1 MNKAARGFTLIEL
14 LVAVAIFAIM
24 SVLAYR
30 GLNSIL
36 QTRERVTAESR
47 KWQELA
53 LFFARMDSDL
63 AAIANRPVR
72 DSGELLVPAFISKTQ
87 SPGQDDAELEF
98 TRTGLPG
105 QTDKLADLQRF
116 GYRLREDA
124 VEQLVWPVL
133 DRAPRTR
140 PASFVVLPGVSELK
154 LRYLDAKG
162 GWQLVWP
169 APEQFGLPRAVEVV
183 VLLKSGEKVMRV
195 FAL

>member
-1 MNKAARGFTLIEL
+1 MNKPARGFTLIEL

-24 SVLAYR
+24 SVVAFR
-30 GLNSIL
+30 GLNGIL

-53 LFFARMDSDL
+53 LFFARLDGDL
-63 AAIANRPVR
+63 AAVVSRPVR
-72 DSGELLVPAFISKTQ
+72 DAGDQVAPAFIGKAQAS
-87 SPGQDDAELEF
+87 GQDEAELEF
-98 TRTGLPG
+98 SRTGLPG

-116 GYRLREDA
+116 GYRLREGA
-124 VEQLVWPVL
+124 IEQLVWPVL

-140 PASFVVLPGVSELK
+140 PESFVVLPGVSEMK

-169 APEQFGLPRAVEVV
+169 ALEQPGLPRAVEVAV
-183 VLLKSGEKVMRV
+183 VLKNGEKVIRV